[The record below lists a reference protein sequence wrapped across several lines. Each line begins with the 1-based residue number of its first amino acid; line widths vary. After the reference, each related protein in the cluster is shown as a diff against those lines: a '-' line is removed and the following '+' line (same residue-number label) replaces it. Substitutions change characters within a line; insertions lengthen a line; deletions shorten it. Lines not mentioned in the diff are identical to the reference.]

1 MPPKTG
7 AAQLAAQGGFPG
19 GPGFGQGP
27 GGRGP
32 GGMGGPQEQ
41 KIVKQFDK
49 EEVMVRFK
57 CNVHPWMVAWV
68 GVVSHP
74 FFAVTGE
81 DGTFTLKGL
90 PPGEYT
96 LEAWHEKLGT
106 QTQTVT
112 VAPTET
118 KDVAMTF
125 KL

>member
-1 MPPKTG
+1 
-7 AAQLAAQGGFPG
+7 
-19 GPGFGQGP
+19 
-27 GGRGP
+27 
-32 GGMGGPQEQ
+32 
-41 KIVKQFDK
+41 
-49 EEVMVRFK
+49 
-57 CNVHPWMVAWV
+57 MVAWV